1 MGFWNDFK
9 SFAMKG
15 NVIDLAVGVII
26 GGAFGKIVSAMVE
39 DVVMPLVAMVTGK
52 GQKFTDLFLVLR
64 PGKEGETYQSLEQAK
79 TAGANVF
86 AYGHFIQTIV
96 DFLIIA
102 FFIFLAIRFMSRL
115 KKEEEAK
122 PAPKATA
129 SEKLLEEIRD
139 LLKQQNSGK
148 L

>member
-26 GGAFGKIVSAMVE
+26 GGAFGKIVTAMVE
-39 DVVMPLVAMVTGK
+39 DIIMPLVGMVTGK
-52 GQKFTDLFLVLR
+52 GEKFNDKFMVLT
-64 PGKEGETYQSLEQAK
+64 PAKEGDVYNSLEQAK

-96 DFLIIA
+96 DFMIIA
-102 FFIFLAIRFMSRL
+102 FFIFLAIRMISRM
-115 KKEEEAK
+115 KKEEVQTE
-122 PAPKATA
+122 PLGPSAT
-129 SEKLLEEIRD
+129 EKLLMEIRD
-139 LLKQQNSGK
+139 ELKK
-148 L
+148 RP